1 MEQLVR
7 QDKITYVG
15 SSNSAAWNIAQACET
30 ARARFFL
37 GLVSEQSVYSLAKR
51 TVELEVL
58 PACRAYGV
66 GFICWSPLAGGM
78 LAGAVQKADS
88 GRRAKLDIS
97 EEPATVALAWVLH
110 SPLVT
115 APVMDPRA
123 MAQLRV
129 RCALWK

>member
-1 MEQLVR
+1 
-7 QDKITYVG
+7 
-15 SSNSAAWNIAQACET
+15 
-30 ARARFFL
+30 
-37 GLVSEQSVYSLAKR
+37 
-51 TVELEVL
+51 VL

-115 APVMDPRA
+115 APVIGPRA